1 MGSDFSLT
9 EEDRYESKMRISSQG
24 SRFGARTTEQC
35 QNLWR
40 LLGKWRPYCMSD
52 SESVIKK
59 NS

>member
-9 EEDRYESKMRISSQG
+9 EEDRNESKMRISSQG

-40 LLGKWRPYCMSD
+40 LLGKWRPYCMS
-52 SESVIKK
+52 
-59 NS
+59 